1 MKRPNPYI
9 WLTIIWCLVALIN
22 AVSCVVSFV
31 DGNLAIGAIALCV
44 SVGFAFTAGRLFEK
58 AKTIAEFN
66 RTQKW
71 LHDFAKDLAEMGK
84 ELEKAMQKEVD
95 GDPFTEFI
103 NEKNVPF
110 AEVERKEK

>member
-9 WLTIIWCLVALIN
+9 WLTIIWCLIAGVN
-22 AVSCVVSFV
+22 AVSCVVNFV
-31 DGNLAIGAIALCV
+31 DGNLAIGAIVLCV

-71 LHDFAKDLAEMGK
+71 LHDFAKELQEFAK
-84 ELEKAMQKEVD
+84 EAEKAKQKEVD
-95 GDPFTEFI
+95 GDPFAEFI
-103 NEKNVPF
+103 DERNVPF
-110 AEVERKEK
+110 AEVEKKEK

>member
-9 WLTIIWCLVALIN
+9 WLTIIWCLIAGVN
-22 AVSCVVSFV
+22 AVSCVVNFV
-31 DGNLAIGAIALCV
+31 DGNLAIGAIVLCV

-71 LHDFAKDLAEMGK
+71 LHDFAKELQEFGK
-84 ELEKAMQKEVD
+84 AVENAKQKEVD
-95 GDPFTEFI
+95 GDPFAEFI
-103 NEKNVPF
+103 NEEKVPF